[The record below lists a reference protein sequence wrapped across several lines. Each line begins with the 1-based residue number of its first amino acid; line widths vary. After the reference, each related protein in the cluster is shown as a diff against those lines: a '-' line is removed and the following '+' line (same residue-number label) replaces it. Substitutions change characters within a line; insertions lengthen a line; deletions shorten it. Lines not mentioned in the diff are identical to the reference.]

1 MASIEKIKEKEIIA
15 EVSQSQN
22 MQNNS
27 KLNNN
32 NDIGLYTL
40 HSLSEE
46 FNSLTKKA
54 QNKEDNLN
62 NDNLNTNI
70 NNLNNLNNLN
80 NESTIN
86 NNYINELKD
95 YYLRHINDT
104 YNNFR
109 TCLNKLED
117 IAKQNKNNKIT
128 GSMLKEI
135 IDDNIFYEREKQIM
149 NFIKE
154 IKETQAQKQKIK
166 NELKQ
171 NEINNINKKLETEL
185 NKKKNYKKI
194 SRELTV
200 TVEKK
205 NTEISE
211 LQKSIAI
218 MEQEKKENSKSMQKK
233 REEYEKLKKK
243 YSNLET
249 QKIEI
254 EIKYKNLL
262 EENQSLEKINL
273 NYENDKK
280 LLLHELE
287 EEKKKIKQNSAREQD
302 ATWVKKLNEKII
314 DLQNLKQLII
324 SLKTEYKKNYDEF
337 INQYKNTFLLIQEKI
352 IEFDNQYKDNI
363 KKIEKKYEKHLN
375 EQLLIN
381 NKLQRQN
388 EELLNK
394 KNEDSIDSQK
404 MTFKISELENEIN
417 NHKTMIE
424 KLKNDL
430 DKKNKEN
437 IAITD
442 KNLLIVKN
450 LNNFLLMLTKLKKK
464 YLSIIFTLKT
474 QINNIKDLYVND
486 ISRIMSINNNNVN
499 NNINML
505 NNKINQLQMDNDE
518 LREINEKI
526 TMRLNQ
532 LIEENEEKNNNLN
545 QLNEELLI
553 RQQKINNLHNVFNK
567 SISSYSNGIK
577 NIQIAQKLD
586 NDVQELIEKAKN
598 QMSTISNYNTD
609 NI

>member
-1 MASIEKIKEKEIIA
+1 MASIEKIKEKEIIT

-70 NNLNNLNNLN
+70 NNLNNLNNIN

-95 YYLRHINDT
+95 YYLRHINDA

-154 IKETQAQKQKIK
+154 IKETQAQKEKIK

-171 NEINNINKKLETEL
+171 NEINNKNKNLEKEL

-218 MEQEKKENSKSMQKK
+218 MEQEKKEN
-233 REEYEKLKKK
+233 
-243 YSNLET
+243 
-249 QKIEI
+249 
-254 EIKYKNLL
+254 
-262 EENQSLEKINL
+262 
-273 NYENDKK
+273 
-280 LLLHELE
+280 
-287 EEKKKIKQNSAREQD
+287 
-302 ATWVKKLNEKII
+302 
-314 DLQNLKQLII
+314 
-324 SLKTEYKKNYDEF
+324 
-337 INQYKNTFLLIQEKI
+337 
-352 IEFDNQYKDNI
+352 
-363 KKIEKKYEKHLN
+363 
-375 EQLLIN
+375 
-381 NKLQRQN
+381 
-388 EELLNK
+388 
-394 KNEDSIDSQK
+394 
-404 MTFKISELENEIN
+404 
-417 NHKTMIE
+417 
-424 KLKNDL
+424 
-430 DKKNKEN
+430 
-437 IAITD
+437 
-442 KNLLIVKN
+442 
-450 LNNFLLMLTKLKKK
+450 
-464 YLSIIFTLKT
+464 
-474 QINNIKDLYVND
+474 
-486 ISRIMSINNNNVN
+486 
-499 NNINML
+499 
-505 NNKINQLQMDNDE
+505 
-518 LREINEKI
+518 
-526 TMRLNQ
+526 
-532 LIEENEEKNNNLN
+532 
-545 QLNEELLI
+545 
-553 RQQKINNLHNVFNK
+553 
-567 SISSYSNGIK
+567 
-577 NIQIAQKLD
+577 
-586 NDVQELIEKAKN
+586 
-598 QMSTISNYNTD
+598 
-609 NI
+609 